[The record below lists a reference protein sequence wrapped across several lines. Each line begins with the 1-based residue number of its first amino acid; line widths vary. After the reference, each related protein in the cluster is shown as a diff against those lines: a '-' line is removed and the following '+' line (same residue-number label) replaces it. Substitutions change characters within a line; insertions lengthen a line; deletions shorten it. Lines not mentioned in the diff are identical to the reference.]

1 MTTPSQK
8 QIALADLEQEIAT
21 TRRALERVPD
31 EHLGWKPHEKSMTLG
46 ELATHLSVIP
56 FYGVATLRA
65 DELNVA
71 GLPPTQIAASR
82 DELLIHFDENVKNFR
97 AILYTADDDAI
108 HRPWTLR
115 SGEHVVFT
123 LPRVAVLRR
132 LLVNHMIHHRGQLSV
147 YLRLLDVPVPS
158 MYGPTADE
166 GGF

>member
-31 EHLGWKPHEKSMTLG
+31 EHLDWKPHEKSMSLG
-46 ELATHLSVIP
+46 ALATHLAGIA
-56 FYGVATLRA
+56 FYGVATMQG
-65 DELNVA
+65 DELDFA
-71 GLPPTQIAASR
+71 GRPPTPVAASR
-82 DELLIHFDENVKNFR
+82 DELLIGFDENITTFR
-97 AILYTADDDAI
+97 ALLDTADDEAI
-108 HRPWTLR
+108 NRPWSLR
-115 SGEHVVFT
+115 NGEHVVFT

-132 LLVNHMIHHRGQLSV
+132 LVINHMVHHRGQLSV

-166 GGF
+166 GAF